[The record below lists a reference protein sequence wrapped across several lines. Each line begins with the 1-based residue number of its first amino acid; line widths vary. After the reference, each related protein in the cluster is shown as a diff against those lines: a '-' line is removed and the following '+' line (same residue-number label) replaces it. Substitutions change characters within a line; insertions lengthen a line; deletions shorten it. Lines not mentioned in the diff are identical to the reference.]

1 MIVLLLLVNL
11 ITVLFVLYLSAQHV
25 GERKFCRGIIYAWLI
40 YIHAYVFITNSNVP
54 GITLTALVYYLAIMD
69 LKSSREDSGA

>member
-25 GERKFCRGIIYAWLI
+25 GKRKFCRGIIYAWLI
-40 YIHAYVFITNSNVP
+40 YIHAYVFITNGNIP
-54 GITLTALVYYLAIMD
+54 GITLTALVYYLAICD
-69 LKSSREDSGA
+69 LKRSESNGA

>member
-11 ITVLFVLYLSAQHV
+11 ITVLFVLYLSAQHD

-40 YIHAYVFITNSNVP
+40 YRMYSLRVNYSRLKAGAWFGSIEPRPA
-54 GITLTALVYYLAIMD
+54 TLR
-69 LKSSREDSGA
+69 SRG